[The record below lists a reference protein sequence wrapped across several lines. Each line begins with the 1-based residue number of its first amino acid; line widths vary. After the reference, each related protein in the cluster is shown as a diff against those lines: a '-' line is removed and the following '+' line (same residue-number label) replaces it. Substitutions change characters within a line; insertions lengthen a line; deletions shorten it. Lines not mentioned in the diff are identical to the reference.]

1 MKKRL
6 TTCNSCDI
14 ICRLSAEKDRRNK
27 LLKRFLKKFK
37 KICKKFEKTL
47 DFMNMSVL

>member
-14 ICRLSAEKDRRNK
+14 ICKLSAEKDRRNK

-37 KICKKFEKTL
+37 KNRKKFEKTL
-47 DFMNMSVL
+47 DLIYVSVL